1 MAGLCPVRG
10 VADSA
15 GPMLSCDP
23 FPTTDAASP
32 LGFFSLCLS
41 FLSITGSL
49 FRDMKP
55 LEFKM
60 VLRGN
65 ISVSS
70 Y

>member
-1 MAGLCPVRG
+1 MASLCPVRG

-23 FPTTDAASP
+23 FPMTDAASP
-32 LGFFSLCLS
+32 LGFFSLCVP

-65 ISVSS
+65 TTVSS